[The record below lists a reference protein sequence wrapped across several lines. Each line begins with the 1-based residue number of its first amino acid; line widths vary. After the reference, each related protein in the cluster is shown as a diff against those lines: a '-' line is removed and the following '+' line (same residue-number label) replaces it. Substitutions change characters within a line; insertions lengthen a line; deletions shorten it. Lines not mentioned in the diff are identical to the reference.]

1 MAKPKVK
8 KSFAAK
14 SLQSYLWLSIGAAA
28 AVGIFVYGGV
38 RSIETTAIWV
48 GVTFIVALVSI
59 STLALSVKED
69 DSDPNEPKLK

>member
-1 MAKPKVK
+1 MAKQK

-14 SLQSYLWLSIGAAA
+14 SLRSYLWLSFGSAVLVGA
-28 AVGIFVYGGV
+28 FVYGGV
-38 RSIETTAIWV
+38 RSLETTAIWA
-48 GVTFIVALVSI
+48 GITFIVVLVGV